1 MGGKVVLPEQDL
13 LIQKVM
19 KTYLFTPA
27 DISSF
32 FKIFQRLDKA
42 KTGFVP
48 LVSTIYSLYFV
59 DLI

>member
-42 KTGFVP
+42 KT
-48 LVSTIYSLYFV
+48 S
-59 DLI
+59 